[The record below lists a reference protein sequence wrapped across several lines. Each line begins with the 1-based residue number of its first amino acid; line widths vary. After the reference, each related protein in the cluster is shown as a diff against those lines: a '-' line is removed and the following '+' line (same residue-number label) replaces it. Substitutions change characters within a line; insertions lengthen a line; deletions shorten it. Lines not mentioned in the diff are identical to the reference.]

1 MGTSRQ
7 ETTSTSLATIAILAA
22 AALFGVL
29 VITAVTIPL
38 QQAEAAFETHGC
50 DKHSTGAKSS
60 DRNCYHKEHIEK

>member
-1 MGTSRQ
+1 MDTSRQ

-38 QQAEAAFETHGC
+38 QQAEAVKPFGC
-50 DKHSTGAKSS
+50 DKKSTGYESS
-60 DRNCYHKEHIEK
+60 GGNCRHH